1 MKKIIATF
9 IVMLSLS
16 MLMALPAS
24 AAEFDLVADGAGV
37 LSDEEYWELNELA
50 WEITERYQCEVSVLV
65 IDDMGEDDAYE
76 FARFVYQDYGYGYGK
91 DKSGL
96 MLFIS
101 MAERDCALVAHG
113 YGNRAFTDHGKDA
126 LLERAV
132 LPLLAKDN
140 YYAAFLA
147 YYNKAAEYLDIAEGG
162 APFDTGTD
170 EVYRQ
175 QAAKSGFWVRLA
187 VVILVPL
194 AIAGLVCFVFL
205 RQMKTAVPQRAADHY
220 IPAGGFVLTQSSDA
234 FLFRTETR
242 TTIEEKK
249 SGGTSIDSSGFSGT
263 RKKF

>member
-1 MKKIIATF
+1 MKKMIAAF
-9 IVMLSLS
+9 IAMLSLA
-16 MLMALPAS
+16 LLLALPAS
-24 AAEFDLVADGAGV
+24 AAEFELVADWVGV
-37 LSDEEYWELNELA
+37 LSDDEYWELNDMA
-50 WEITERYQCEVSVLV
+50 QEISEQYQCEISVLV

-76 FARFVYQDYGYGYGK
+76 FARYVFEEYDYGYGK

-113 YGNRAFTDHGKDA
+113 YGNTAFTDYGKDV
-126 LLERAV
+126 LLDRV
-132 LPLLAKDN
+132 LLPLLAKDN

-147 YYNKAAEYLDIAEGG
+147 YLNKATEYLEMAKNG
-162 APFDTGTD
+162 APFDVGTD
-170 EVYRQ
+170 EVYQ
-175 QAAKSGFWVRLA
+175 QEVAKSGFWGKLVI
-187 VVILVPL
+187 VILVPL

-220 IPAGGFVLTQSSDA
+220 IPDGGFELTHSSDV

-249 SGGTSIDSSGFSGT
+249 SGGTTTDRGGYSGT
-263 RKKF
+263 KSKF